1 MTQVGNQQIAEVSIF
16 IRVGVA
22 ESIDSHWS
30 LILALLLTS
39 NLGIG
44 SYLMQYIKER
54 NMLKKLVVVL
64 AAAMMMAVPTLG
76 LAALAES
83 NTVNSAA
90 IIDGQVKTADIANGA
105 VTAAKLGILC
115 STGQTLQFTS
125 TGWVCSAGT
134 PGPQGPQGIQ
144 GSAGPQGIQGIQGA
158 IGPIGLTGAT
168 GPQGIKGDKG
178 DTGTA
183 GPAAH
188 YANVIIVA
196 KSGGDFADIQSAI
209 NSAEPTAENPFLIKI
224 MPGVYDVG
232 TGTITVKPNV
242 YLEGAGADAT
252 IITGNPAGE
261 VLVQVSGNSEI
272 RSLSVVNTGGANL
285 WHAIGMSLLSGNI
298 VLNDVTVKTT
308 NAFYDNLGIIIN
320 GDAAATITNSRIY
333 ATAVA
338 GQRSFALSAYSTQKA
353 IYDNLYVEA
362 TAPGVSNAMAIR
374 NDGSGKLSMNN
385 VKSVSTYS
393 AFSNTGTAEVKNSVL
408 NGMVAA
414 ALYKDG
420 GTTIISNTKITGDF
434 HAWRVNQEP
443 VTGTVN
449 LSFTEIDG
457 VFADYGTNAAP
468 MKCFNVH
475 DSNYAAKTC
484 PQ

>member
-1 MTQVGNQQIAEVSIF
+1 
-16 IRVGVA
+16 
-22 ESIDSHWS
+22 
-30 LILALLLTS
+30 
-39 NLGIG
+39 
-44 SYLMQYIKER
+44 
-54 NMLKKLVVVL
+54 MLKKLVAVL
-64 AAAMMMAVPTLG
+64 AAVMMMAVPAIG
-76 LAALAES
+76 QAAMAGP

-90 IIDGQVKTADIANGA
+90 IVDGAVATADLANQAVTTTKIANGA
-105 VTAAKLGILC
+105 ITASKLGIVC
-115 STGQTLQFTS
+115 TAGQTLNFTS
-125 TGWVCSAGT
+125 TGWVCGT
-134 PGPQGPQGIQ
+134 GPAGPQGTQGIQ
-144 GSAGPQGIQGIQGA
+144 GPAGPQGIQGIQGEV
-158 IGPIGLTGAT
+158 GPIGSTGAT
-168 GPQGIKGDKG
+168 GLQGVKGDKG

-196 KSGGDFADIQSAI
+196 KSGGDFTDIQSAI
-209 NSAEPTAENPFLIKI
+209 NSVEPTTENPFLIKV

-285 WHAIGMSLLSGNI
+285 WHAIGMRLLSGNI

-308 NAFYDNLGIIIN
+308 NAFYDNLGIIIS
-320 GDAAATITNSRIY
+320 GDAAAIITNSRIY

-362 TAPGVSNAMAIR
+362 TAPGVWDAMAIR

-393 AFSNTGTAEVKNSVL
+393 AFSNTGTAEVKNSDL

-468 MKCFNVH
+468 MKCYNVH
-475 DSNYAAKTC
+475 DSNYVAKTC